1 MFDHVECRIG
11 VYVNNNH
18 TKRVV
23 NHSTMGE
30 NWSGSSVG
38 QNTALSLLWSRVR
51 VPSAPPNL
59 ERKL

>member
-1 MFDHVECRIG
+1 MFDH
-11 VYVNNNH
+11 
-18 TKRVV
+18 VV